1 MTDNPTDR
9 AALVLGLLGDD
20 VAEDILSRLKPEQA
34 ERLRRHRADSKVSPG
49 NRRLR
54 AAVLDDFNRFLRFV
68 EQQAG
73 PSLSLYSEED
83 GAAEE
88 DARKRR
94 KTPPTISIDPGAD
107 PAEGLEQVTE
117 FQVAGALEQESPRAA
132 ALLLSVLPPRRS
144 ADILAHLPV
153 DVRDKIV
160 PELGREQSASPP
172 VIDRLMRT
180 VLKRALTVPPEGIE
194 RVDRV
199 QRLADVLRAVARP
212 QRKQMMETLEEH
224 DPDTAAS
231 VLDKLYVFADIA
243 SANDRMVQKVLTEI
257 DGTTLATALA
267 GASDQTR
274 AKIFGNLSKRA
285 QASLREE
292 LEFQTNLPAAQ
303 IEAAQGEI
311 AKALA
316 RADQEAE

>member
-1 MTDNPTDR
+1 MENPADR
-9 AALVLGLLGDD
+9 AALVLSLLGED

-34 ERLRRHRADSKVSPG
+34 ERLRRHRASSAPSSAS
-49 NRRLR
+49 RRMR
-54 AAVLDDFNRFLRFV
+54 TAVLDDFDRFLRFV

-73 PSLSLYSEED
+73 PSLSLYSEDNEPTE
-83 GAAEE
+83 AK
-88 DARKRR
+88 ARKR
-94 KTPPTISIDPGAD
+94 KPGAPNISIDLDGD

-117 FQVAGALEQESPRAA
+117 YQVAGALEQEPPRAA

-153 DVRDKIV
+153 EVRNRIV

-212 QRKQMMETLEEH
+212 QRRQMMETLEEH
-224 DPDTAAS
+224 DPDTASA
-231 VLDKLYVFADIA
+231 VLDRLYIFADIA
-243 SANDRMVQKVLTEI
+243 TANDRLVQKILTEV

-267 GASDQTR
+267 GASEEIR

-292 LEFQTNLPAAQ
+292 LEFQKNLPASQ
-303 IEAAQGEI
+303 IEAAQREI

>member
-1 MTDNPTDR
+1 MNKPTDR
-9 AALVLGLLGDD
+9 AALVLGLLGEDM
-20 VAEDILSRLKPEQA
+20 AEEILARLKPELA
-34 ERLRRHRADSKVSPG
+34 EKLRRHRASSPVPVG
-49 NRRLR
+49 NRRAR
-54 AAVLDDFNRFLRFV
+54 AAVLEDFNRFFRFI

-73 PSLSLYSEED
+73 PSLSLYAGED
-83 GAAEE
+83 EAAESSP
-88 DARKRR
+88 RKRNSAATR
-94 KTPPTISIDPGAD
+94 VAIDPNGD

-117 FQVAGALEQESPRAA
+117 YQVAGALEQEPPRAA

-153 DVRDKIV
+153 AVRDKIV

-212 QRKQMMETLEEH
+212 QRKEMMATLEEH
-224 DPDTAAS
+224 DADTAAS
-231 VLDKLYVFADIA
+231 VLDKLYVFSDLE
-243 SANDRMVQKVLTEI
+243 SANDRLVQKVLTEV

-267 GASDQTR
+267 GANDEIR
-274 AKIFGNLSKRA
+274 NKIFNNLSKRA

-292 LEFQTNLPAAQ
+292 LEFQNNLPAAQ
-303 IEAAQGEI
+303 VTAAQGEI